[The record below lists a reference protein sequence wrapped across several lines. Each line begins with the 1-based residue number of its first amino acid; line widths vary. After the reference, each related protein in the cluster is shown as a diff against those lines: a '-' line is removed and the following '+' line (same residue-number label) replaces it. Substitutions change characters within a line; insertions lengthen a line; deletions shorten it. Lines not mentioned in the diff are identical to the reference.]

1 MSTVQR
7 MRYCSLCDVYVDVA
21 ATAAD
26 QGNGFVWFEHE
37 GGEGLWWYQARG
49 LEALHDHV
57 SWFHLDVS

>member
-1 MSTVQR
+1 
-7 MRYCSLCDVYVDVA
+7 MRG
-21 ATAAD
+21 AAD